1 MCIDEDTR
9 GRSAIPREREPITQ
23 NQFVHEEIDKGHI
36 DPALTRRGKESE
48 SSTGGGEEFEEARD
62 TFDSE
67 KLSPPAAGIVG
78 GTERKS
84 DSPARDSKFSEDL

>member
-1 MCIDEDTR
+1 MYVDEDTR

-23 NQFVHEEIDKGHI
+23 SQFVHEEIDKGHV
-36 DPALTRRGKESE
+36 DPALTRHTKESE

-62 TFDSE
+62 TFDTE
-67 KLSPPAAGIVG
+67 KLSPPGVIG

-84 DSPARDSKFSEDL
+84 DSPARDSKFSEHL